1 MDQYAFKTSIKTWAE
16 SERPREKLLQ
26 SGPKQLSN
34 AELIAILFSTGNK
47 RYSALDLARVLLHSV
62 NHDLDQLSRLRIE
75 ELASFP
81 GIGPAKAI
89 SLKACFEIAQRM
101 QFVEPT
107 VSTPIRSSQ
116 DAFQHVQPL
125 LFDLDVEV
133 FYILL
138 LNRANRVLEATV
150 ISQGGVAGTVV
161 DAKLIFQKALDKLAS
176 SIILVHNHPS
186 GNLRPSQNDLNITKK
201 LAKGARLLDM
211 HVVDHL
217 IVHQDQYFSFA
228 DQGLLPNE
236 A

>member
-1 MDQYAFKTSIKTWAE
+1 MDLYALKTSIKTWEE
-16 SERPREKLLQ
+16 SERPRDKLLH
-26 SGPKQLSN
+26 SGAKQLSN

-62 NHDLDQLSRLRIE
+62 DQDWDQLTRLRID
-75 ELASFP
+75 ELCSFP

-89 SLKACFEIAQRM
+89 CLKACFEIAQRM
-101 QFVEPT
+101 QFTKP
-107 VSTPIRSSQ
+107 SISKPIRSSG
-116 DAFQHVQPL
+116 DAFQHVQAL
-125 LFDLDVEV
+125 LYDLDVEV

-138 LNRANRVLEATV
+138 LNRANRVLETAV

-186 GNLRPSQNDLNITKK
+186 GNLKPSQNDLDITKK
-201 LAKGARLLDM
+201 LAQGARLLDM

-228 DQGLLPNE
+228 DEGLLVQ
-236 A
+236 